1 MNQFYDAIARV
12 KPKYLLLDFDGVLT
26 TNSVLVNSDGQ
37 EFVVCQEAMVLD

>member
-26 TNSVLVNSDGQ
+26 TNVFWLIQMVKNLW
-37 EFVVCQEAMVLD
+37 FVQAMVSD